1 MDAIIEALTNIDNPF
16 QRERER
22 RRIQNELSTRTTKV
36 RVAPERVG
44 TSDVVEVKEDG
55 ETGTRHLVPFSL
67 STEDLKNAAKGHT
80 RSKVKQSVIDAYR
93 ESLTKSEPKTK
104 AKKRPTKMV
113 GSEDVKVFRT
123 KGQWD
128 KAYKDAFAAA
138 PEGLRRRTAK
148 RAYGLVKFHDMT
160 PAEAVKKAKEDILG

>member
-1 MDAIIEALTNIDNPF
+1 MDAIIEALTTLTNPF

-22 RRIQNELSTRTTKV
+22 RRIQRELSTRTTKV
-36 RVAPERVG
+36 RIAPELVG
-44 TSDVVEVKEDG
+44 TSDAVEVKE

-67 STEDLKNAAKGHT
+67 STEALKNAAKGHT

-104 AKKRPTKMV
+104 AKERPTKMV

-148 RAYGLVKFHDMT
+148 RAYGLVKFHDMA